1 MWSEELE
8 RGYLEMRLL
17 FNPMQTNL
25 TKMMFQAV
33 RQFFYKIKLNRI
45 PSGKK

>member
-33 RQFFYKIKLNRI
+33 RQFFYKKLNRI